1 MPDGKNYIDNIY
13 NNFESINNTDQLNII
28 AKTISDIS
36 YQYLISTNV
45 MLLSQH
51 RIYYMFESIIKS
63 YIEFLYERSHANI
76 KQFAENHN
84 NTNS

>member
-1 MPDGKNYIDNIY
+1 
-13 NNFESINNTDQLNII
+13 
-28 AKTISDIS
+28 
-36 YQYLISTNV
+36 